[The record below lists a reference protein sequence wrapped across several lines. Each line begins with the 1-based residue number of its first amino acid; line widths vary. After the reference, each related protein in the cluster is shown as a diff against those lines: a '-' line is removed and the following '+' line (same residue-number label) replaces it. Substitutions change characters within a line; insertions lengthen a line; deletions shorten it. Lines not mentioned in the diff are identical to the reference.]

1 MALNN
6 HIPMKKKIVGG
17 NIAPFMTKALS
28 KKIMR
33 RSKLKN
39 NFNKNLTE
47 ENKSLCKKTKK
58 LVCNLDLKVFEDDKK
73 LCKTIIFR

>member
-33 RSKLKN
+33 RSNLKN

-47 ENKSLCKKTKK
+47 ANKSLCKKTKK